1 MTNDRKDLTLEFE
14 QVSDAELWA
23 LAEFVKRATWSEFRA
38 NAVDD
43 DEAYRISDG
52 VAKLQKA
59 LDDAGY
65 SPR

>member
-1 MTNDRKDLTLEFE
+1 MTENRKDLTLVFE

-59 LDDAGY
+59 LEEAGY